1 MSLSVASRRRCQTTT
16 TTSNPSTTTST
27 PSSSSSL
34 HPVRKQHSLIEP
46 PSHAHSHGVARYSAQ
61 QRGYLSR
68 GLSVGRSIESIRQK
82 LYPSSSLAAAPPVA
96 HLGRQSSLAGEGRL
110 APTHTE
116 LSLRLRESS
125 LVAWSSQ
132 SSLLKASLATD
143 NAQAARLQAEQK
155 EAQAKAESAKA
166 DKNRINLN
174 IVLAQTIRATNE
186 REHDHEHDQD
196 HDHDHDQEQEQ
207 EQTGLLQPAVLASS
221 EESVS
226 SALTVQRRP
235 PLVRAMSA
243 PVRLDESS
251 KSVIGGAN
259 KRNQQKLRRRKIFTR
274 AASSVAVP
282 PDASPL
288 LSSDVVSNVNVNV
301 SNNNSNKKQLSRAR
315 SVIAPDVITLVS
327 LLSSEGS
334 DSEREE
340 SSSTSAST
348 STGNEKSSPPTAQ
361 RSPQRRAPLL
371 RKTGKSVSF
380 QDSYPPTFQLASKE
394 YSHMIRRGS
403 IAPLAARIR
412 ANRPPTAPPVSI
424 FLSDPAGKPME
435 SRQRPVDADV
445 GSLPAD
451 EAKKENNAANC
462 NVQQQQQQQQQSQQ
476 QQRESQQ
483 DYNFPLYVCSIKE
496 RECWKLHQKM
506 SAKGVSVSYETVLRG
521 MLTPTEFRHFQKQR
535 EHEEAKAQ
543 EAAEAEAEAA
553 AAAEKDNVKKPPAT
567 AIERL
572 SESLLQGK

>member
-1 MSLSVASRRRCQTTT
+1 MSLSVASRRRYQ
-16 TTSNPSTTTST
+16 TTTST
-27 PSSSSSL
+27 AGTTSTAAL
-34 HPVRKQHSLIEP
+34 PVRKQHSLIET
-46 PSHAHSHGVARYSAQ
+46 PSHAHALAHGHSHANVGRYSAQ

-82 LYPSSSLAAAPPVA
+82 LYAPS
-96 HLGRQSSLAGEGRL
+96 RQ
-110 APTHTE
+110 
-116 LSLRLRESS
+116 
-125 LVAWSSQ
+125 
-132 SSLLKASLATD
+132 ASLAIDDST
-143 NAQAARLQAEQK
+143 AVRIAGRLTPTQAELGTHLRDKSDLMVWASTSSMQK
-155 EAQAKAESAKA
+155 TQQKQALPQQQQQQQEETETAKA

-186 REHDHEHDQD
+186 
-196 HDHDHDQEQEQ
+196 QEAIHSDIDSA
-207 EQTGLLQPAVLASS
+207 TD
-221 EESVS
+221 VS

-243 PVRLDESS
+243 PVRLDENS
-251 KSVIGGAN
+251 KSVLAASS
-259 KRNQQKLRRRKIFTR
+259 KRSQQQKLRRRKVFSR
-274 AASSVAVP
+274 ATSSVAVAVP
-282 PDASPL
+282 PDSSSSL
-288 LSSDVVSNVNVNV
+288 LSSNAGGST
-301 SNNNSNKKQLSRAR
+301 KKSLSRAR

-340 SSSTSAST
+340 NSSAVTPTGGEKLST
-348 STGNEKSSPPTAQ
+348 STSQ

-424 FLSDPAGKPME
+424 FLSEAGNKPGAPME
-435 SRQRPVDADV
+435 SRQQELLADSA
-445 GSLPAD
+445 GSSAE

-462 NVQQQQQQQQQSQQ
+462 NEEQQ
-476 QQRESQQ
+476 QQ

-506 SAKGVSVSYETVLRG
+506 CAKGVSVSYDTVLRG

-543 EAAEAEAEAA
+543 EAADAEAEAA
-553 AAAEKDNVKKPPAT
+553 AAAEKDHKKTSTT

-572 SESLLQGK
+572 SESLLQRD

>member
-1 MSLSVASRRRCQTTT
+1 MSLSVASRRRYQ
-16 TTSNPSTTTST
+16 TTTST
-27 PSSSSSL
+27 AGTTSTAAL
-34 HPVRKQHSLIEP
+34 PVRKQHSLIET
-46 PSHAHSHGVARYSAQ
+46 PSHAHALAHGHSHANVGRYSAQ

-82 LYPSSSLAAAPPVA
+82 LYAPS
-96 HLGRQSSLAGEGRL
+96 RQ
-110 APTHTE
+110 
-116 LSLRLRESS
+116 
-125 LVAWSSQ
+125 
-132 SSLLKASLATD
+132 ASLAIDDST
-143 NAQAARLQAEQK
+143 AVRIAGRLTPTQAELGTHLRDKSDLMVWASTSSMQK
-155 EAQAKAESAKA
+155 TQQKQALPQQQQQQQEETETAKA

-186 REHDHEHDQD
+186 
-196 HDHDHDQEQEQ
+196 QEAIHSDIDSATECSELPKQQATAVTGAGAAAGAAAGATAATGATTTEQ
-207 EQTGLLQPAVLASS
+207 
-221 EESVS
+221 SVS

-243 PVRLDESS
+243 PVRLDENS
-251 KSVIGGAN
+251 KSVLAASS
-259 KRNQQKLRRRKIFTR
+259 KRSQQQKLRRRKVFSR
-274 AASSVAVP
+274 ATSSVAVAVP
-282 PDASPL
+282 PDSSSSL
-288 LSSDVVSNVNVNV
+288 LSSNAGGST
-301 SNNNSNKKQLSRAR
+301 KKSLSRAR

-340 SSSTSAST
+340 NSSAVTPTGGEKLST
-348 STGNEKSSPPTAQ
+348 STSQ

-424 FLSDPAGKPME
+424 FLSEAGNKPGAPME
-435 SRQRPVDADV
+435 SRQQELLADSA
-445 GSLPAD
+445 GSSAE

-462 NVQQQQQQQQQSQQ
+462 NVQQQQQQQEQEEQQ
-476 QQRESQQ
+476 QQ

-506 SAKGVSVSYETVLRG
+506 CAKGVSVSYDTVLRG

-543 EAAEAEAEAA
+543 EAADAEAEAA
-553 AAAEKDNVKKPPAT
+553 AAAEKDHKKTSTT

-572 SESLLQGK
+572 SESLLQRD